1 MSVEKCSCEDYRSP
15 AAGFQNEKYGAGMR
29 VVNPRKA
36 GGHTCTVCGKQT
48 GPKTVSAPKTT
59 K

>member
-1 MSVEKCSCEDYRSP
+1 MGIEKCSCEDYRSQ
-15 AAGFQNEKYGAGMR
+15 AAIYQNEKYGTGMR
-29 VVNPRKA
+29 VVTPRKA

-48 GPKTVSAPKTT
+48 GPKTPTAPKAA